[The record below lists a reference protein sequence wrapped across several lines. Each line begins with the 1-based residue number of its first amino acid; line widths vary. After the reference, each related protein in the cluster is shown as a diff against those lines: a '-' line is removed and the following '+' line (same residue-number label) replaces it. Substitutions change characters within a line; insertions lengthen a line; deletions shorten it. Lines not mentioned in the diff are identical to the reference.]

1 MDFVNRRYLVV
12 GAGISGI
19 AAAKL
24 AKKMGASV
32 CLTDAKEEADIKY
45 DLAALRAVGI
55 DLALGEQTEALLT
68 DVDCIIVSPA
78 VPIGIALLQKAKQ
91 KGIAVISEVEMA
103 YRLAQAPLYAVTGT
117 NGKTTTTTLL
127 GLLLKERY
135 EKVGVGGNIGN
146 PLCEEVTRVG
156 TDGCT
161 IAEIS
166 SYQLEGVEAF
176 HPHIAAVLNVT
187 PDHIARHG
195 SVDVYQ
201 SVKERIFSQQTDE
214 DFLVLNYD
222 DARTRS
228 MAQRAKSQVAFFS
241 RQEILSQGA
250 FVKDGWIVI
259 AWENQQYPV
268 CPVDD
273 ILIKGGHNIEN
284 VLAAVMVA
292 FFADVAL
299 EKMARVLK
307 SFAGVEHR
315 IEPVKVVNGVAYY
328 NDSKATN
335 PESAIKAVETFAGH
349 IILLAGG
356 HDKNTDLSEFMGLVC
371 KRVDYLILVGA
382 ASDRFKEAAL
392 AAGFEADK
400 IYEAG
405 YSLEDAVKKAHETA
419 KTPQVVLLSPA
430 CASYDMFEGYEER
443 GRAFKQLVNTL

>member
-55 DLALGEQTEALLT
+55 ELALGEQTEALLT

-176 HPHIAAVLNVT
+176 RPHIAAVLNVT

-228 MAQRAKSQVAFFS
+228 MAQRTKSQVAFFS

-392 AAGFEADK
+392 AAGFGADK

>member
-1 MDFVNRRYLVV
+1 MEFVNRRYLVV

-55 DLALGEQTEALLT
+55 ELALGEQTEALLT

-228 MAQRAKSQVAFFS
+228 MAQRTKSQVAFFS

-392 AAGFEADK
+392 AAGFGADK

>member
-1 MDFVNRRYLVV
+1 VDFVNRRYLVV

-55 DLALGEQTEALLT
+55 ELALGEQTEALLT

-273 ILIKGGHNIEN
+273 ILIKGGHNVEN

-356 HDKNTDLSEFMGLVC
+356 HDKNTDLSEFMGFVC

-392 AAGFEADK
+392 AAGFGADK

>member
-1 MDFVNRRYLVV
+1 MDFVNKRYLVV

-24 AKKMGASV
+24 AKKMGAAV
-32 CLTDAKEEADIKY
+32 CLTDAKAETDIKY
-45 DLAALRAVGI
+45 DLAALRASGI
-55 DLALGEQTEALLT
+55 ELALGEQTEALLVG
-68 DVDCIIVSPA
+68 VDRIVVSPA
-78 VPIGIALLQKAKQ
+78 VPIGIALLQKAQQ
-91 KGIAVISEVEMA
+91 KDIEIISEVEMA

-146 PLCEEVTRVG
+146 PLCEEVTRVAAN
-156 TDGCT
+156 GCT

-166 SYQLEGVEAF
+166 SYQLESVKDF

-201 SVKERIFSQQTDE
+201 AVKERIFSQQTEE

-222 DARTRS
+222 DVRTRS
-228 MAQRAKSQVAFFS
+228 MAQRTKSQVAFFS

-250 FVKDGWIVI
+250 FVKDGWVVI
-259 AWENQQYPV
+259 AWANQQYPI
-268 CPVDD
+268 CRIDD

-292 FFADVAL
+292 FFAEVAA
-299 EKMARVLK
+299 EKMVPVLK
-307 SFAGVEHR
+307 TFAGVEHR
-315 IEPVKVVNGVAYY
+315 IEPVNVHNGVAYY

-356 HDKNTDLSEFMGLVC
+356 HDKNTDLSEFMKLVC
-371 KRVDYLILVGA
+371 KRVDYLILLGA
-382 ASDRFKEAAL
+382 STERFKEAAL
-392 AAGFEADK
+392 AAGFAADN

-405 YSLEDAVKKAHETA
+405 YSMENAVNKAYEIA
-419 KTPQVVLLSPA
+419 KAPQTVLLSPA

-443 GRAFKQLVNTL
+443 GRAFKQLVNKL

>member
-1 MDFVNRRYLVV
+1 MDFVNRKYLVV

-19 AAAKL
+19 AAAKM
-24 AKKMGASV
+24 AKKMGATV
-32 CLTDAKEEADIKY
+32 CLTDAKGEADIKY
-45 DLAALRAVGI
+45 DLAALKAVGI
-55 DLALGEQTEALLT
+55 ELALGEQTEALLT
-68 DVDCIIVSPA
+68 AVDCIVVSPA
-78 VPIGIALLQKAKQ
+78 VPIGIALLQKAQQ
-91 KGIAVISEVEMA
+91 KGIEVISEVEMA
-103 YRLAQAPLYAVTGT
+103 YRLAKAPLYAVTGT

-146 PLCEEVTRVG
+146 PLCEEVVRVAAN
-156 TDGCT
+156 GCT

-166 SYQLEGVEAF
+166 SYQLEAVAKF

-201 SVKERIFSQQTDE
+201 AVKERIFLQQTAE

-228 MAQRAKSQVAFFS
+228 MAQRTKSQVAFFS

-250 FVKDGWIVI
+250 FVKDGWIVV
-259 AWENQQYPV
+259 AWENQQHSV
-268 CPVDD
+268 CRIED
-273 ILIKGGHNIEN
+273 ILIKGGHNVEN

-292 FFADVAL
+292 FLADVAI
-299 EKMARVLK
+299 EKMVQVLK

-315 IEPVKVVNGVAYY
+315 IEPVKVIDGVSYY

-335 PESAIKAVETFAGH
+335 PESAIKALETFDGH

-371 KRVDYLILVGA
+371 KRVDYLILLGA
-382 ASDRFKEAAL
+382 ASERFKEAAL
-392 AAGFEADK
+392 AAGFGADR

-405 YSLEDAVKKAHETA
+405 YSLEKAVEKAQAIA

-443 GRAFKQLVNTL
+443 GRAFKQLVNAL

>member
-1 MDFVNRRYLVV
+1 MDFVNKRYLVV

-24 AKKMGASV
+24 AKKMGAAV
-32 CLTDAKEEADIKY
+32 CLTDAKAETDIKY
-45 DLAALRAVGI
+45 DLAALRASGI
-55 DLALGEQTEALLT
+55 ELALGEQTEALLVG
-68 DVDCIIVSPA
+68 VDRIVVSPA
-78 VPIGIALLQKAKQ
+78 VPIGIALLQKAQQ
-91 KGIAVISEVEMA
+91 KDIEIISEVEMA

-146 PLCEEVTRVG
+146 PLCEEVTRVAAN
-156 TDGCT
+156 GCT

-166 SYQLEGVEAF
+166 SYQLESVKDF

-201 SVKERIFSQQTDE
+201 AVKERIFSQQTEE

-222 DARTRS
+222 DVRTRS
-228 MAQRAKSQVAFFS
+228 MAQRTKSQVAFFS

-250 FVKDGWIVI
+250 FVKDGWVVI
-259 AWENQQYPV
+259 AWANQQYPI
-268 CPVDD
+268 CRIDD

-292 FFADVAL
+292 FFAEVAA
-299 EKMARVLK
+299 EKMVPVLK
-307 SFAGVEHR
+307 TFAGVEHR
-315 IEPVKVVNGVAYY
+315 IEPVNVHNGVAYY

-356 HDKNTDLSEFMGLVC
+356 HDKNTDLSEFMKLVC
-371 KRVDYLILVGA
+371 KRVDYLILLGA
-382 ASDRFKEAAL
+382 ATERFKEAAL
-392 AAGFEADK
+392 AAGFAADN

-405 YSLEDAVKKAHETA
+405 YSMENAVNKAYEIA
-419 KTPQVVLLSPA
+419 KAPQTVLLSPA

-443 GRAFKQLVNTL
+443 GRAFKQLVNKL

>member
-1 MDFVNRRYLVV
+1 MDFVNKRYLVV

-24 AKKMGASV
+24 AKKMGAAV
-32 CLTDAKEEADIKY
+32 CLTDAKAETDIKY
-45 DLAALRAVGI
+45 DLAALRSSGI
-55 DLALGEQTEALLT
+55 ELALGEQTEALLVG
-68 DVDCIIVSPA
+68 VDCIVVSPA
-78 VPIGIALLQKAKQ
+78 VPIGIALLQKAQQ
-91 KGIAVISEVEMA
+91 KDIEIISEVEMA

-146 PLCEEVTRVG
+146 PLCEEVTRVAAN
-156 TDGCT
+156 GCT

-166 SYQLEGVEAF
+166 SYQLESVKDF

-201 SVKERIFSQQTDE
+201 AVKERIFSQQTEE

-222 DARTRS
+222 DVRTRS
-228 MAQRAKSQVAFFS
+228 MAQRTKSQVAFFS

-250 FVKDGWIVI
+250 FVKDGWVVI
-259 AWENQQYPV
+259 AWANQQYPI
-268 CPVDD
+268 CRIDD

-292 FFADVAL
+292 FFAEVAA
-299 EKMARVLK
+299 EKMVPVLK
-307 SFAGVEHR
+307 TFAGVEHR
-315 IEPVKVVNGVAYY
+315 IEPVNVHNGVAYY

-356 HDKNTDLSEFMGLVC
+356 HDKNTDLSEFMKLVC
-371 KRVDYLILVGA
+371 KRVDYLILLGA
-382 ASDRFKEAAL
+382 STERFKEAAL
-392 AAGFEADK
+392 AAGFAADN

-405 YSLEDAVKKAHETA
+405 YSMENAVNKAYEIA
-419 KTPQVVLLSPA
+419 KAPQTVLLSPA

-443 GRAFKQLVNTL
+443 GRAFKQLVNKL

>member
-1 MDFVNRRYLVV
+1 MDFVNKRYLVV

-24 AKKMGASV
+24 AKKMGAAV
-32 CLTDAKEEADIKY
+32 CLTDAKEETDIKY
-45 DLAALRAVGI
+45 DLAALKKIGI
-55 DLALGEQTEALLT
+55 ELVLGEQTEALLT
-68 DVDCIIVSPA
+68 DVDCIVVSPA
-78 VPIGIALLQKAKQ
+78 VPIGIALLEKAKQ

-166 SYQLEGVEAF
+166 SYQLEGVEKF

-201 SVKERIFSQQTDE
+201 SVKERIFSQQTNE

-228 MAQRAKSQVAFFS
+228 MAQRTKSQVAFFS
-241 RQEILSQGA
+241 RQEVLSQGA

-259 AWENQQYPV
+259 SWGNQQHPV
-268 CPVDD
+268 CPIDD

-292 FFADVAL
+292 FLADVAV
-299 EKMARVLK
+299 EKMVRVLK
-307 SFAGVEHR
+307 TFAGVEHR
-315 IEPVKVVNGVAYY
+315 IEPVKVVNDVPYY

-349 IILLAGG
+349 IVLLAGG

-371 KRVDYLILVGA
+371 KRVDCLILVGA
-382 ASDRFKEAAL
+382 ASERFKEAAL
-392 AAGFEADK
+392 AAGFAADK

-405 YSLEDAVKKAHETA
+405 YSLEEAVNKAHEIA
-419 KTPQVVLLSPA
+419 KAPQVVLLSPA

-443 GRAFKQLVNTL
+443 GRVFKQLVNNL